1 MNIIVHHLENSRSQR
16 VLWLL
21 EELRLPYRVVRYS
34 RDPISGL
41 APDAAR
47 DIHPLGK
54 LPVIQDGNLT
64 IAESVPIFEHIL
76 NQSDVKIGRPTDL
89 ENSRRYQ
96 HFVHYAEGSLMPP
109 LFALLVL
116 RRMGEAGQSAAA
128 DLRRSFAGHLAWMDA
143 ELTERPWFAGE
154 SFTAVDIMMSFPLEA
169 ARQRGGLDGTYP
181 NLNEFLGRIHSRPA
195 CRAAIEAGGPY
206 ALA

>member
-1 MNIIVHHLENSRSQR
+1 MNITVHHLANSRSQR

-21 EELRLPYRVVRYS
+21 EELRLPYRVVRYA

-41 APDAAR
+41 APDAVR

-54 LPVIQDGNLT
+54 LPVIQDGTLT
-64 IAESVPIFEHIL
+64 IAESGLIFEHLL
-76 NQSDVKIGRPTDL
+76 NQSDVKMGRPTDS
-89 ENSRRYQ
+89 ESSRRYQ
-96 HFVHYAEGSLMPP
+96 HFMHYAEGSLMPP

-143 ELTERPWFAGE
+143 ELTTRPWFAGE
-154 SFTAVDIMMSFPLEA
+154 TFTAVDIMMSFPLEA
-169 ARQRGGLDGTYP
+169 ARQRGGLDATYV
-181 NLNEFLGRIHSRPA
+181 NLNEFLRRIHSRPA
-195 CRAAIEAGGPY
+195 YRAAVEAGGPY

>member
-1 MNIIVHHLENSRSQR
+1 MNITVHHLENSRSQR
-16 VLWLL
+16 ILWLL
-21 EELRLPYRVVRYS
+21 EELRLPYRVVRYA

-41 APDAAR
+41 APDAVR

-54 LPVIQDGNLT
+54 LPVIQDGSLT
-64 IAESVPIFEHIL
+64 IAESGLIFEHLL
-76 NQSDVKIGRPTDL
+76 NQSDVKIGRPTDS
-89 ENSRRYQ
+89 ESSRRYQ
-96 HFVHYAEGSLMPP
+96 HFMHYAEGSLMPP

-143 ELTERPWFAGE
+143 ELATRPWFAGE
-154 SFTAVDIMMSFPLEA
+154 KFTSVDIMMSFPLEA
-169 ARQRGGLDGTYP
+169 ARQRGGLDERFV
-181 NLNEFLGRIHSRPA
+181 NLNAFLRCIHSRPA
-195 CRAAIEAGGPY
+195 YRAAVETGGPY